1 MHSKNTLP
9 SPGLHRREGRPGARR
24 GASAP
29 GLLGRTWGRGS
40 ARPRPWPSAHLALPS
55 PEPEPKISHP
65 HRWQVTL
72 RRQPGREEARQA
84 LLGLWMCVQTMR
96 AQVPRAWSRR
106 AHRFLMVCPH
116 LRGVGTG
123 GATPGTR
130 SVGSP
135 VPGRVRGER
144 GVRVS
149 RLPWAETSPRA
160 PWLTLGPLQGW
171 CCCATAFCGG
181 ICSAVRR
188 GVEPREGSPP
198 QGLEIA
204 RCPQRGAECRTPGGG
219 VGAAAAWTCSA
230 GTPRDVQAPGW
241 TLGLP

>member
-1 MHSKNTLP
+1 M
-9 SPGLHRREGRPGARR
+9 
-24 GASAP
+24 
-29 GLLGRTWGRGS
+29 
-40 ARPRPWPSAHLALPS
+40 
-55 PEPEPKISHP
+55 
-65 HRWQVTL
+65 
-72 RRQPGREEARQA
+72 
-84 LLGLWMCVQTMR
+84 
-96 AQVPRAWSRR
+96 
-106 AHRFLMVCPH
+106 
-116 LRGVGTG
+116 
-123 GATPGTR
+123 PGTR

-171 CCCATAFCGG
+171 CCCAPALCGG

-219 VGAAAAWTCSA
+219 GQGGGCVDVLRGN
-230 GTPRDVQAPGW
+230 TP
-241 TLGLP
+241 